1 MSLVRSQPG
10 APIYMKNTL
19 IPVIHLVSE
28 AQVFRNIDT
37 CLECGISK
45 VFLINHMSSWHSLIS
60 CAKEVKNRYKLWLG
74 ANMLDVSTKDALSRE
89 DDLFDA
95 IWCDAS
101 ISKEEVK
108 MFRKFKGL
116 YFGGLAFKYQPQ
128 PINIEL
134 ACQDAIE
141 SIDVPTTSGVG
152 TGKAAA
158 LDKIKEIKIYLGEHP
173 LALASGVSIENIE
186 MYKPYVDYFLVASS
200 ITDEGE
206 IINKDKLMR
215 LNTMCNLE

>member
-1 MSLVRSQPG
+1 
-10 APIYMKNTL
+10 MKNIL
-19 IPVIHLVSE
+19 IPVIHFVSE
-28 AQVFRNIDT
+28 DQVLRNIDT

-45 VFLINHMSSWHSLIS
+45 VFLINHISSS
-60 CAKEVKNRYKLWLG
+60 RKLLECVEKIKKSYDLWIG
-74 ANMLDVSTKDALSRE
+74 VNMLDLDMEQVLSMNE
-89 DDLFDA
+89 GCLYDA
-95 IWCDAS
+95 IWCDKS
-101 ISKEEVK
+101 IGKEKTKECRN
-108 MFRKFKGL
+108 FIGQ

-128 PINIEL
+128 PENIEL
-134 ACQDAIE
+134 ACQEAIE
-141 SIDVPTTSGVG
+141 SIDVPTTSGAG
-152 TGKAAA
+152 TGKPAA

-215 LNTMCNLE
+215 LNTMCKLE